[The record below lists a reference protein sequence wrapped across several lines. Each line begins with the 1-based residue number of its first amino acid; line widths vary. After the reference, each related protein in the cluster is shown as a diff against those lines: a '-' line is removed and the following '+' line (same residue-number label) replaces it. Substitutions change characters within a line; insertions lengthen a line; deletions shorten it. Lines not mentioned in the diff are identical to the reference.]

1 MKYNAVFHFEQAQQL
16 EQNPIV
22 EGENIIPTD
31 SVVQPSTSGPESSTP
46 TLIVT
51 DDARDL
57 PQAAG
62 KSGVEVLYDQ
72 NNDTLSVHSLP
83 EGLLQEIGNLDMVS

>member
-1 MKYNAVFHFEQAQQL
+1 MPYSILNRLNHL
-16 EQNPIV
+16 EQNPII
-22 EGENIIPTD
+22 EGENIMPPD

-51 DDARDL
+51 DDAGDL

-62 KSGVEVLYDQ
+62 KSGVELLCDQ
-72 NNDTLSVHSLP
+72 NDDTLSVHSLP
-83 EGLLQEIGNLDMVS
+83 EGLLQEIGNSDVVS